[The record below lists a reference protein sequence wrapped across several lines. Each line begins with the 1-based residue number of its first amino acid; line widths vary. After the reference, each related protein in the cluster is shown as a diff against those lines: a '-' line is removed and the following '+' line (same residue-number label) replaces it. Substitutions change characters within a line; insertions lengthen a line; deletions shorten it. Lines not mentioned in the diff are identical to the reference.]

1 VTDAP
6 ATPTE
11 TASTPAFAGFEWL
24 IARRYLKARR
34 KEGFISVIAGFSLV
48 GIALGVATL
57 IVVMSVMNGFRDQ
70 LVDRILGVNGHLTVI
85 SQAPDFADFDEVAA
99 TIRAVPGVTRAAPM
113 VEGQVLAGSDRG
125 NQGALVRGLRRED
138 LLSLKFVAEP
148 ERFLGSLDDFG
159 NAQGVAVA
167 WGLAA
172 KLGLNI
178 GDKIRL
184 VSPEGAQT
192 PFGVAPRVKAYPV
205 LYIFQVGMSD
215 YDRSFIYMP
224 LKEARAYFNK
234 GDSVDSIEVMVENP
248 VEIKAYRTEIA
259 KASAKPLR
267 LWDWQ
272 NANGAFLNALAV
284 ERNVMFLILTLI
296 ILVAALNII
305 SGLIMLVKDKGRDIA
320 ILRTIGLTRGAV
332 MRVFFICGSAI
343 GVTGTIAGVII
354 GVLFAEN
361 IGAIQDFVSSVSGAD
376 VFNAEIYYLS
386 QLPAKLHLD
395 DILLVTGL
403 ALALSFLATLYPS
416 WRAARLDPVEALRY
430 E

>member
-6 ATPTE
+6 AAPTKL
-11 TASTPAFAGFEWL
+11 ASTPAFAGFEWL

-85 SQAPDFADFDEVAA
+85 SQTPDFADYDEVAA

-138 LLSLKFVAEP
+138 VLSLKFVAEP
-148 ERFLGSLDDFG
+148 ERFLGSLEQFG
-159 NAQGVAVA
+159 NEPGVAVA

-248 VEIKAYRTEIA
+248 IEIKAYRTEIA
-259 KASAKPLR
+259 KTATRPMR

-403 ALALSFLATLYPS
+403 ALLLSFLATLYPS

>member
-1 VTDAP
+1 MTDASD
-6 ATPTE
+6 TPQAGAE
-11 TASTPAFAGFEWL
+11 TPAFAGFEWM
-24 IARRYLKARR
+24 IARRYLRARR

-70 LVDRILGVNGHLTVI
+70 LVERILGVNGHLTAI
-85 SQAPDFADFDEVAA
+85 SQTPDFADFDDVAA
-99 TIRAVPGVTRAAPM
+99 TIRSVQGVTRAAPI
-113 VEGQVLAGSDRG
+113 VEGQVLAG
-125 NQGALVRGLRRED
+125 GAHSNHGAMVRGFRRDD
-138 LLSLKFVAEP
+138 LLGLKFVAEP
-148 ERFLGSLDDFG
+148 ERRLGSLDG
-159 NAQGVAVA
+159 YGREPGVAVA
-167 WGLAA
+167 WGLAT

-184 VSPEGAQT
+184 VSPNGAQT

-205 LYIFQVGMSD
+205 LYIFQVGMSE
-215 YDRSFIYMP
+215 YDRAFIYMP
-224 LKEARAYFNK
+224 LDEARAYFNK
-234 GDSVDSIEVMVENP
+234 GDSVDAIEVMVEKP
-248 VEIKAYRTEIA
+248 VEIKAYRDEIA
-259 KASAKPLR
+259 RAVTRPLR

-320 ILRTIGLTRGAV
+320 ILRTIGLTRGAI

-354 GVLFAEN
+354 GVLFARN
-361 IGAIQDFVSSVSGAD
+361 IGAIQDFVTSVSGAE
-376 VFNAEIYYLS
+376 VFSAEIYYLS
-386 QLPAKLHLD
+386 QLPAELHLS
-395 DILLVTGL
+395 DILLVTGM
-403 ALALSFLATLYPS
+403 ALALSFFATLYPS

>member
-1 VTDAP
+1 MS
-6 ATPTE
+6 ATRP
-11 TASTPAFAGFEWL
+11 FAGFEWL
-24 IARRYLKARR
+24 IARRYLRARR

-70 LVDRILGVNGHLTVI
+70 LIDRILGVNGHLTVI
-85 SQAPDFADFDEVAA
+85 SQTPDFSDFDEVADML
-99 TIRAVPGVTRAAPM
+99 RSVPGVVRAAPM
-113 VEGQVLAGSDRG
+113 VEGQVLASAERG
-125 NQGALVRGLRRED
+125 NHGAMVRGFRRED
-138 LLSLKFVAEP
+138 LQSLKFVAEP
-148 ERFLGSLDDFG
+148 ERYLGSLDG
-159 NAQGVAVA
+159 YGVEQGVAVA

-178 GDKIRL
+178 GDKIRI
-184 VSPEGAQT
+184 VSPNGAQT

-205 LYIFQVGMSD
+205 LYIFQVGMSE

-224 LKEARAYFNK
+224 LDEARVYFNK
-234 GDSVDSIEVMVENP
+234 GDGVDAIEVMVEKP
-248 VEIKAYRTEIA
+248 VEIKAYRDEIA
-259 KASAKPLR
+259 KIATRPLR

-332 MRVFFICGSAI
+332 MRIFFICGSAI
-343 GVTGTIAGVII
+343 GVTGTVAGVII
-354 GVLFAEN
+354 GVLFAQN
-361 IGAIQDFVSSVSGAD
+361 IGAIQDFVSAVSGAD
-376 VFNAEIYYLS
+376 VFSAEIYYLS
-386 QLPAKLHLD
+386 QLPAELHLS
-395 DILLVTGL
+395 DILLVTGM
-403 ALALSFLATLYPS
+403 ALGLSFLATLYPS

>member
-1 VTDAP
+1 MNNDHV
-6 ATPTE
+6 
-11 TASTPAFAGFEWL
+11 STGAFAGFEWL
-24 IARRYLKARR
+24 IARRYLRARR

-70 LVDRILGVNGHLTVI
+70 LVDRILGVNGHLSI
-85 SQAPDFADFDEVAA
+85 ASQTQDFSDFDMVADV
-99 TIRAVPGVTRAAPM
+99 IRGVPGVVRAAPM
-113 VEGQVLAGSDRG
+113 VEGQVLASSDSI
-125 NQGALVRGLRRED
+125 NQGAMVRAFRRDD
-138 LLSLKFVAEP
+138 LLSLTTVSEP
-148 ERFLGSLDDFG
+148 ERFLGSLDEFG
-159 NAQGVAVA
+159 REQGVAVA

-172 KLGLNI
+172 KLRLNI

-184 VSPEGAQT
+184 VSPNGTQT
-192 PFGVAPRVKAYPV
+192 PFGVSPRVKAYPV
-205 LYIFQVGMSD
+205 LYIFQVGMSE

-224 LKEARAYFNK
+224 LDEARIYFNK
-234 GDSVDSIEVMVENP
+234 GDGVDAIEVMVEDPIN
-248 VEIKAYRTEIA
+248 IKSYRA
-259 KASAKPLR
+259 KIGEVAPRPLR

-272 NANGAFLNALAV
+272 NANSAFLNALAV

-320 ILRTIGLTRGAV
+320 ILRTIGLTRGAI

-354 GVLFAEN
+354 GVLFAQN
-361 IGAIQDFVSSVSGAD
+361 IGAIQDFVSAVSGAD

-386 QLPAKLHLD
+386 QLPAELHLS
-395 DILLVTGL
+395 DILLVTGM
-403 ALALSFLATLYPS
+403 ALGLSFLATLYPS